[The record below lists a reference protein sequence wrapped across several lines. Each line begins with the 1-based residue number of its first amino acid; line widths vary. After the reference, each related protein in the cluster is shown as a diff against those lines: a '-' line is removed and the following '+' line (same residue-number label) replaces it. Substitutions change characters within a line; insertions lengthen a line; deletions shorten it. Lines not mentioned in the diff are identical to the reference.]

1 VFFNAQHNFTLQ
13 YGVLLAPLKVPDTE
27 ETILHKLQL
36 TAGYLDI
43 LIHRR
48 IWNYRAIDYSTM
60 QYAMFLVMREIRGKS
75 PMELAVALRA
85 RLDAE
90 PVTFAT
96 NAGFRLHGTNGP
108 QIHRL
113 LARMTDFLETESGL
127 PSRYGDYIKRGGK
140 GAFEIE
146 HIWADHA
153 ERHTDEFS
161 HPSEFGEY
169 RNRLGDL
176 LLLPKSFNASYGD
189 MPYEQKLSHY
199 DSQNLLARSLHK
211 NAYQHNPGFLRF
223 IERSGLAFKPHDTF
237 RKTDIDVRQD
247 LYRTLAD
254 QIWSPERLK
263 VDAAGQVAS

>member
-1 VFFNAQHNFTLQ
+1 
-13 YGVLLAPLKVPDTE
+13 
-27 ETILHKLQL
+27 
-36 TAGYLDI
+36 
-43 LIHRR
+43 
-48 IWNYRAIDYSTM
+48 
-60 QYAMFLVMREIRGKS
+60 
-75 PMELAVALRA
+75 MELAVALRA

-211 NAYQHNPGFLRF
+211 NAYQHNPGLLRF